1 MVFHFSDDKP
11 RYVPN
16 NIILSS
22 AELVAMWMMM
32 DSYIPEKYKI
42 LKGDLIAIDI
52 QLQQEGKVVL
62 EWMPVNS
69 SLIGR
74 FHH

>member
-16 NIILSS
+16 NIIFSY